1 MSQKVRPSP
10 SPSFPQS
17 GKVRK
22 KLTMLFLSWHW
33 TRGPNAA
40 EEEVGAGEGKAPPP
54 QAEKLPW
61 LAKGRGGGRFWD
73 RGERRALKTF
83 SL

>member
-1 MSQKVRPSP
+1 MQQRRKWGQVRE
-10 SPSFPQS
+10 
-17 GKVRK
+17 K
-22 KLTMLFLSWHW
+22 
-33 TRGPNAA
+33 
-40 EEEVGAGEGKAPPP
+40 PPP
-54 QAEKLPW
+54 SQAEKLPW